1 MINLNFESISIEVTK
16 RCNLSC
22 VYCYANANELSEA
35 PILDI
40 ELLKDFF
47 PRFRN
52 NGGRRILL
60 TGGEVLL
67 CKDIKKMINYAVDCG
82 LLVDLFTNG
91 TLVDEDMAEF
101 LSERINLI
109 NISLDGP
116 ENHHDA
122 CREKS
127 GSYQNTVRALRL
139 LKKKNARIALQ
150 CMVTASNV
158 NDMDWIY
165 EISEI
170 CEPILIKFG
179 HISNMGRGKFT
190 TDLYLKELNSVKT
203 LAQHYLEKY
212 NHFHTRIITN
222 IISKDELKMFY
233 SNFDKMVTPWMFAD
247 GTILTCY
254 VDDHFTYWELSTLHS
269 YPYTTETQYSK
280 RKLLVEQ
287 AYQEAEKAEY
297 FDVLQLL
304 SDTAKQIA
312 ENDCFIKV

>member
-1 MINLNFESISIEVTK
+1 MINLKFESISIEVTK
-16 RCNLSC
+16 QCNLSC
-22 VYCYANANELSEA
+22 TYCYANANSRDTLM
-35 PILDI
+35 LDA

-47 PRFRN
+47 LRFRN

-67 CKDIKKMINYAVDCG
+67 CKDIKKIINYAVDCG

-101 LSERINLI
+101 LSEKINLI

-116 ENHHDA
+116 ENHHDD
-122 CREKS
+122 CRGKR
-127 GSYQNTVRALRL
+127 GSYQKTISALRL

-150 CMVTASNV
+150 CMVTSSNV

-165 EISEI
+165 GISEI

-179 HISNMGRGKFT
+179 HVSNMGRGKFT
-190 TDLYLKELNSVKT
+190 KDLYLQDLNFVKK

-233 SNFDKMVTPWMFAD
+233 SDFDKMVTPWMFSD
-247 GTILTCY
+247 GTIRTCY
-254 VDDHFTYWELSTLHS
+254 VDDYHEYWELSTIHS
-269 YPYTTETQYSK
+269 YPYTTEAQYNK
-280 RKLLVEQ
+280 RKLLIEL
-287 AYQEAEKAEY
+287 AYQAAKEMEY
-297 FDVLQLL
+297 FDILQLL
-304 SDTAKQIA
+304 SDIAKQIA
-312 ENDCFIKV
+312 ENNSSIGL

>member
-1 MINLNFESISIEVTK
+1 MDARV
-16 RCNLSC
+16 
-22 VYCYANANELSEA
+22 
-35 PILDI
+35 LDT

-47 PRFRN
+47 LRFKN

-67 CKDIKKMINYAVDCG
+67 CKNIKEIVNHAVDCG

-91 TLVDEDMAEF
+91 TLVDDDMAKF
-101 LSERINLI
+101 LSEKINLI

-116 ENHHDA
+116 ENHHDS
-122 CREKS
+122 CRGKI

-139 LKKKNARIALQ
+139 LKNKNARIALQ

-165 EISEI
+165 GISEI

-179 HISNMGRGKFT
+179 HVSNMGRGKFT
-190 TDLYLKELNSVKT
+190 KDLYLQELNFVKE

-233 SNFDKMVTPWMFAD
+233 PDFNKMVTPWMFSD
-247 GTILTCY
+247 GTIRTCY
-254 VDDHFTYWELSTLHS
+254 VDDYFTYWELSTLKS
-269 YPYTTETQYSK
+269 YPCTTETQYNR
-280 RKLLVEQ
+280 RKLLVKQ
-287 AYQEAEKAEY
+287 AYQTAEKKEY
-297 FDVLQLL
+297 FDALQLL

-312 ENDCFIKV
+312 EKNDVLSIYGQAVRDA